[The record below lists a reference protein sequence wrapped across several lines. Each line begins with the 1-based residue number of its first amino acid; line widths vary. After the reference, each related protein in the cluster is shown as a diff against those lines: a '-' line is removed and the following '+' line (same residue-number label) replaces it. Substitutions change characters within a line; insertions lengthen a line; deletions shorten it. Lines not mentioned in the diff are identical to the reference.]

1 MVAWLGGMPQTIA
14 EPFRDFHRN
23 GFDRYDEER
32 KRYARARSAME
43 SAYSNA
49 KKAAAKKNADEVWFT
64 PALRI
69 PWRRPRAGGWD
80 TCCDAGRRPLGS
92 SFFFLLP

>member
-49 KKAAAKKNADEVWFT
+49 KKAAAKKNADEVWFHT
-64 PALRI
+64 STAQTV
-69 PWRRPRAGGWD
+69 AAAASGWV
-80 TCCDAGRRPLGS
+80 GY
-92 SFFFLLP
+92 LL